1 MRTIFLAIFMAIG
14 LSGIAQ
20 QITVS
25 SKLTASE
32 ITKEAKS
39 GHFQW
44 IFPAQT
50 TAESIQNTAKYYTT
64 SFTYTYDATTQKVD
78 VYPVADSDDVRRIML
93 RFLGANQVNKIV
105 VGEESYELYSFY
117 EKFMKLKGE

>member
-64 SFTYTYDATTQKVD
+64 SFTYTFDATTQKVD
-78 VYPVADSDDVRRIML
+78 VYPVADSDEVRRIML

>member
-32 ITKEAKS
+32 ITKEAKL

-64 SFTYTYDATTQKVD
+64 SFTYTYDATTLKVD
-78 VYPVADSDDVRRIML
+78 VFPVADSDEVRRIML

>member
-32 ITKEAKS
+32 ITKEAKL

>member
-32 ITKEAKS
+32 ITKEAKL

-78 VYPVADSDDVRRIML
+78 VYPVADSDEVRRIML

-117 EKFMKLKGE
+117 EKFMKIKGE

>member
-1 MRTIFLAIFMAIG
+1 MRTIFLAIFVTIG
-14 LSGIAQ
+14 LSSIAQ

-32 ITKEAKS
+32 ITKEAKM

-44 IFPAQT
+44 FFPAQT
-50 TAESIQNTAKYYTT
+50 TAEAIQNTAKYYTT
-64 SFTYTYDATTQKVD
+64 SFNYTYDATTQKVD
-78 VYPVADSDDVRRIML
+78 VYAVADSDEVRRIML

-105 VGEESYELYSFY
+105 VGEESYELYSFH
-117 EKFMKLKGE
+117 EKFMKIKGE

>member
-1 MRTIFLAIFMAIG
+1 MRTIFLAIFVTIG
-14 LSGIAQ
+14 LSSIAQ

-32 ITKEAKS
+32 ITKEAKT

-50 TAESIQNTAKYYTT
+50 TAEAIQNTAKYYTT

-78 VYPVADSDDVRRIML
+78 VYPVADSDEVRRIML

-105 VGEESYELYSFY
+105 VDEESYELYSFY
-117 EKFMKLKGE
+117 EKFMKIKGE

>member
-32 ITKEAKS
+32 ITKEAKL

-78 VYPVADSDDVRRIML
+78 VYPVADSDEVRRIML

-117 EKFMKLKGE
+117 EKYMKIKGE

>member
-32 ITKEAKS
+32 ITKEAKL

-117 EKFMKLKGE
+117 EKFMKIKGE

>member
-1 MRTIFLAIFMAIG
+1 MRTIFLAIFVTFG
-14 LSGIAQ
+14 LSIVAQ

-25 SKLTASE
+25 SKLTATE
-32 ITKEAKS
+32 ITKEAKL

-44 IFPAQT
+44 VFPAQT
-50 TAESIQNTAKYYTT
+50 TAEAIQNTAKYYTT

-78 VYPVADSDDVRRIML
+78 VYPVADSDEVRRIML

>member
-32 ITKEAKS
+32 ITKEAKL

-50 TAESIQNTAKYYTT
+50 TAESIQNTAKNYTT

-78 VYPVADSDDVRRIML
+78 VYPVADSDEVRRIML

-117 EKFMKLKGE
+117 EKFMKIKGE

>member
-32 ITKEAKS
+32 ITKEAKL

-78 VYPVADSDDVRRIML
+78 VYPVADSDEVRRIML

>member
-32 ITKEAKS
+32 ITKEAKL

-78 VYPVADSDDVRRIML
+78 VYPVADSDEVRRIML
-93 RFLGANQVNKIV
+93 RFLGANQVNKII
-105 VGEESYELYSFY
+105 VGEESYELYSYY
-117 EKFMKLKGE
+117 ESFMKIKGE

>member
-1 MRTIFLAIFMAIG
+1 MRTIFLAIFVIIG
-14 LSGIAQ
+14 LSGVAQ

-25 SKLTASE
+25 SKFTASE

-44 IFPAQT
+44 VFPAQT
-50 TAESIQNTAKYYTT
+50 TAEAIQNTAKYYTT
-64 SFTYTYDATTQKVD
+64 SFKYTYDATTQKVD
-78 VYPVADSDDVRRIML
+78 VYPVADSDEVRRIML

>member
-1 MRTIFLAIFMAIG
+1 MRNIFLAIFVAFG
-14 LSGIAQ
+14 FLGFAQ
-20 QITVS
+20 QITIS
-25 SKLTASE
+25 SKLNASE

-44 IFPAQT
+44 VFPAST
-50 TAESIQNTAKYYTT
+50 TAEAIQNTAKYYTT

-78 VYPVADSDDVRRIML
+78 VYPVVDSDEVRRIML

-105 VGEESYELYSFY
+105 LNMFSFSLS
-117 EKFMKLKGE
+117 FFLGQA

>member
-1 MRTIFLAIFMAIG
+1 MRTIFLAIFVTIG
-14 LSGIAQ
+14 LSSIAQ

-32 ITKEAKS
+32 ITKEAKI

-50 TAESIQNTAKYYTT
+50 TAEAIQNAAKYYTS

-78 VYPVADSDDVRRIML
+78 VYPVVDSDEVRRIML

-117 EKFMKLKGE
+117 EKFMKIKGE